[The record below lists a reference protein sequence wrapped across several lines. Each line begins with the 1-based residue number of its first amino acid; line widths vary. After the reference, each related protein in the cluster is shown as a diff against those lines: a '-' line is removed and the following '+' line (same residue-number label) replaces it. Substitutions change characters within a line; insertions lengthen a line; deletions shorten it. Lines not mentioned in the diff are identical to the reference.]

1 MAQLQAQNSKS
12 ELHER
17 VATVIGGHPLAGG
30 SSVARRR
37 GLASCTGRVAETVYL
52 FKFALATLAG
62 GGGSLKSNSEGV
74 IR

>member
-1 MAQLQAQNSKS
+1 M
-12 ELHER
+12 
-17 VATVIGGHPLAGG
+17 
-30 SSVARRR
+30 ARRR
-37 GLASCTGRVAETVYL
+37 GLASCTGRVAETMYL